1 MLCFDRVFELCSSSS
16 SSSRAAVL
24 LELRRTAAFLF
35 FSVFFHHFFVLSFFE
50 KMMMSSSLFFRDDR
64 PTYGT
69 CRRRAV
75 GEIADFLFCF
85 FLHYS
90 LVVFCIS
97 SMPVSS

>member
-1 MLCFDRVFELCSSSS
+1 
-16 SSSRAAVL
+16 VL

-35 FSVFFHHFFVLSFFE
+35 SFFVRFSFIIFCSFFFE
-50 KMMMSSSLFFRDDR
+50 QIMMSSSLFFRDDR

-69 CRRRAV
+69 FRRRAV

-97 SMPVSS
+97 SRPVSS

>member
-1 MLCFDRVFELCSSSS
+1 
-16 SSSRAAVL
+16 
-24 LELRRTAAFLF
+24 
-35 FSVFFHHFFVLSFFE
+35 
-50 KMMMSSSLFFRDDR
+50 MMSSSLFFRDDR

-90 LVVFCIS
+90 LVVFSYFFQACFF
-97 SMPVSS
+97 MNLADCDFTLDFFLVSSSSS

>member
-1 MLCFDRVFELCSSSS
+1 
-16 SSSRAAVL
+16 
-24 LELRRTAAFLF
+24 
-35 FSVFFHHFFVLSFFE
+35 
-50 KMMMSSSLFFRDDR
+50 MMSSSSLFFRDDR

-90 LVVFCIS
+90 LAVFCIS